1 LFDSDRNA
9 GFHVP
14 ILLGL
19 MGLLP
24 QAIFLAFVL
33 SGSEWRWVAL
43 AMGWGYAALIFSF
56 LGGVYWG
63 LALANQR
70 REIWLYLAAVVPSL
84 IALASYF
91 PWTMGWEWPGPS
103 MAILGLCLII
113 SPLVDYQI
121 SKVVTLPESW
131 MPLRWCLSIGLG
143 VMTLVLAV
151 TA

>member
-1 LFDSDRNA
+1 LFDSNRNTVFQA
-9 GFHVP
+9 P

-56 LGGVYWG
+56 LGGVWWG

-70 REIWLYLAAVVPSL
+70 REIWLYIAAVAPSL

-103 MAILGLCLII
+103 MVILGLCLIA
-113 SPLVDYQI
+113 SPLIDYQI
-121 SKVVTLPESW
+121 SKIVDLPKSW
-131 MPLRWCLSIGLG
+131 MPLRWGLSIGLG
-143 VMTLVLAV
+143 MMTLVLAV
-151 TA
+151 FA